1 MNYRQLPRGR
11 KDAHSGKLDVLEI
24 FVERSDIIPK
34 KRLFLRNFFF
44 WQHVKNYNSVV
55 KESLPLRFWIT
66 SE

>member
-34 KRLFLRNFFF
+34 KRLFRRKFFF

-66 SE
+66 SK

>member
-34 KRLFLRNFFF
+34 KRLFRRKFFF
-44 WQHVKNYNSVV
+44 GNILKITNSVV